1 MEGTIT
7 VDKDQVIFTSIP
19 YDKDWEITIDG
30 KKVQQT
36 KILGEFMGIDCE
48 EGTHTISLKY
58 KTHYEIPI
66 LISIG
71 TAASMIIHEIIKR
84 KKQKDTILA

>member
-36 KILGEFMGIDCE
+36 KILGEFMGIV
-48 EGTHTISLKY
+48 
-58 KTHYEIPI
+58 
-66 LISIG
+66 
-71 TAASMIIHEIIKR
+71 SMIIHEIIKR
-84 KKQKDTILA
+84 KKQKDTKLA